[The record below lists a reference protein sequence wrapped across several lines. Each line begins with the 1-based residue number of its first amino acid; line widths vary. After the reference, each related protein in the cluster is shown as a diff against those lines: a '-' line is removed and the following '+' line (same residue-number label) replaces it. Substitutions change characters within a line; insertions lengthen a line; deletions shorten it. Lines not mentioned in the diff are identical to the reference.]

1 MENRETTSL
10 NINVGARI
18 GTDYMADNTVIDLG
32 ISTHLMDGGILSTL
46 SQHLTLKDAKQLVAE
61 LNLVI
66 AEVELE
72 LLNDY

>member
-18 GTDYMADNTVIDLG
+18 GTDYMADNTVIDLSM
-32 ISTHLMDGGILSTL
+32 STHLRDGGILS
-46 SQHLTLKDAKQLVAE
+46 SMDQHLTLKDAKQLVAE

-72 LLNDY
+72 LLDN